1 MPGADYDQLHL
12 HRLMLRDVVRDQAF
26 RDSLRACLKPDS
38 VVLDVGAGTGFLS
51 LLAAQAGARKVY
63 AVEPTGM
70 AQVMRDNIAANEFG
84 NRIEVLQGR
93 IEDVPVKEKVD
104 VVVFEWLGASGND
117 ENMYRHMLLAR
128 DRWLKPDGVLI
139 PGNVTTWMVP
149 AHDELLS
156 QEREF
161 FMKKPF
167 ALNLEPVWQATSG
180 ELFYARHH
188 VKKSHLLAAPS
199 ALWTHDVR
207 RDSWERA
214 NQKYQADPAF
224 LVTKAGI
231 FNCLASWFTADMP
244 GTVPLTNAPN
254 AADTHWGRV
263 IFPCHGEYQV
273 RAGDQIEVRF
283 TAEPGGDGWCRG
295 SWSTRIGGGPW
306 EHHLDRSSNS
316 T

>member
-1 MPGADYDQLHL
+1 MPGSNYDQLYL

-26 RDSLRACLKPDS
+26 KDSLKACVKPDS

-51 LLAAQAGARKVY
+51 LLAAQDGAQKVY
-63 AVEPTGM
+63 AVEPTEM
-70 AQVMRDNIAANEFG
+70 AQVMQETIAANEFA
-84 NRIEVLQGR
+84 NRIEVIEGR

-104 VVVFEWLGASGND
+104 VVVFEWLSAGGND

-139 PGNVTTWMVP
+139 PGNVTTWMAP

-161 FMKKPF
+161 FMKNPF
-167 ALNLEPVWQATSG
+167 GLNLEPIWRSTS
-180 ELFYARHH
+180 EEVFYARHH
-188 VKKSHLLAAPS
+188 VKESHLLAAPS
-199 ALWTHDVR
+199 ALWTYDVR

-214 NQKYQADPAF
+214 NQKYQANPAF
-224 LVTKAGI
+224 SVTKAGT
-231 FNCLASWFTADMP
+231 FNCLATWFTADMP
-244 GTVPLTNAPN
+244 GTRPLTNSPDS
-254 AADTHWGRV
+254 ADTHWGRV
-263 IFPCHGEYQV
+263 IFPCQREYQV
-273 RAGDQIEVRF
+273 KIGDLIEVRF

-295 SWSTRIGGGPW
+295 SWSARIGGSEW
-306 EHHLDRSSNS
+306 EHHLDHKS